1 MIVSLKIHLCR
12 TWTMRLVVFLFP
24 RGICARRPNK
34 CISVIVIKLTVK
46 RSPAYRRKIN
56 DECWSISFLLNLS
69 FKIEFSF
76 VKRPSD
82 DISIYFATILIHL
95 NYAPSSA
102 LGVRI
107 SVASI
112 EVRPIIPTIASVQ
125 LRLGEWYKQVNDS
138 SKVFASVEGISCG
151 PIILSFLNVGPNL
164 CLVLLPVLRHFLVQ
178 SDWLMENFGPLRDSG
193 NVFLQLGAFRS
204 NAYRV
209 ALQNLADVILAS
221 EFVEYSR
228 NEIAGGVSR
237 GTGSDS
243 CSCERCFRLH
253 FNN

>member
-24 RGICARRPNK
+24 RGICARRPNN

-151 PIILSFLNVGPNL
+151 PIILSFLNISSDFIL
-164 CLVLLPVLRHFLVQ
+164 ILLPVLSHFLMKSYWV
-178 SDWLMENFGPLRDSG
+178 LEYLGPLCDRC

-204 NAYRV
+204 LTYRV
-209 ALQNLADVILAS
+209 ALYNLAEVILAS

-228 NEIAGGVSR
+228 DEIGGGV
-237 GTGSDS
+237 
-243 CSCERCFRLH
+243 C
-253 FNN
+253 